1 MSAAHP
7 NDSRGAEAEERAREI
22 AALLGVPDFIY
33 LPLLERKGA
42 TQREISDGML
52 ICGED
57 GLIMQV
63 KARAAPEQDTPAR
76 AERWV
81 QKNAEAARR
90 QAEGTRRRLSQS
102 PAVTFTSLRGYTRTL
117 SAVDGWPAVVVI
129 DHPFAPASIW
139 LPRSAQTL
147 WITIDDWRELHDHL
161 RSTATVI
168 AYVKRALESGLHP
181 PRGGEANRYVALAQ
195 ADAAAHGGPS
205 SVPMLDW
212 KLTVATRYCWPSSIL
227 KVTRKPFFSGSYSV
241 SAATT
246 CTSAKPCFR

>member
-1 MSAAHP
+1 MNPAHP
-7 NDSRGAEAEERAREI
+7 NGSRGAEAEERAREI

-33 LPLLERKGA
+33 LPLLERRGA

-117 SAVDGWPAVVVI
+117 AAVDGWSAVVVI
-129 DHPFAPASIW
+129 DHPLAPDSIQM
-139 LPRSAQTL
+139 PQRADTL
-147 WITIDDWRELHDHL
+147 WITIADWRELHDHL

-168 AYVKRALESGLHP
+168 AHVKRALESGLHP
-181 PRGGEANRYVALAQ
+181 FLGCEVDRYLALAR
-195 ADAAAHGGPS
+195 ADAAAGRARG
-205 SVPMLDW
+205 
-212 KLTVATRYCWPSSIL
+212 RRWP
-227 KVTRKPFFSGSYSV
+227 
-241 SAATT
+241 
-246 CTSAKPCFR
+246 PCRAGR